1 MSNNVLVN
9 DTVRIKVKFID
20 YNPATEEQEE
30 VSPSSVSVLIKNSDD
45 VQVVSASATA
55 LSPSTSEYYYDFTPT
70 EADQYIVKFTGLMP
84 DSSQIVVSQNLYVS
98 DPDEEFK
105 PTITLREDEII
116 SFGADISPL
125 YVDPDEIL
133 RIFPDSSRLE
143 IAELVHG
150 FSHEVD
156 SMFGIKSDTENPMAL
171 IASYGISTFTVAQYI
186 KASTACELTR
196 IYGYGGEDE
205 LSVELAD
212 LKITNRNTPR
222 NNISRSNATTWCQIA
237 AALRKEIMGKR
248 VGVKGVQPKGLP
260 RQKGISPSG
269 TLDLETGSLIYIN
282 DSNTYGGRDL
292 SRPGLPS
299 VEGDDPIPDRG
310 IRRYD

>member
-1 MSNNVLVN
+1 MTSSVLVN
-9 DTVRIKVKFID
+9 DTVRIKVKFLD
-20 YNPATEEQEE
+20 YNVQTGQQEE
-30 VSPSSVSVLIKNSDD
+30 VSPTSVTVLINNSDGA
-45 VQVVSASATA
+45 QVVSASAT
-55 LSPSTSEYYYDFTPT
+55 SITSSEYYYDFTPT
-70 EADQYIVKFTGLMP
+70 QADQYSVKFTGVM
-84 DSSQIVVSQNLYVS
+84 SGGYQIVVNQNLYVS
-98 DPDEEFK
+98 NPDEEFK

-156 SMFGIKSDTENPMAL
+156 SMFGIKSDTQNPMSV
-171 IASYGISTFTVAQYI
+171 ISGYGVSTFTVAQYI

-196 IYGYGGEDE
+196 IYGYGGDDE

-222 NNISRSNATTWCQIA
+222 SNISRSNATTWCQIA

-248 VGVKGVQPKGLP
+248 VGIKAVQPKNLP
-260 RQKGISPSG
+260 KQKGISPSG
-269 TLDLETGSLIYIN
+269 TLDIETGSLIYIN

-299 VEGDDPIPDRG
+299 VEGSDPIPDRG
-310 IRRYD
+310 IKRYD

>member
-1 MSNNVLVN
+1 MPSNVLVN

-20 YNPATEEQEE
+20 YNPATQQQEP
-30 VSPSSVSVLIKNSDD
+30 VSPTSVNVIIKNSDD
-45 VQVVSASATA
+45 VQIVSASAT
-55 LSPSTSEYYYDFTPT
+55 SITSSEYYYDFTPT
-70 EADQYIVKFTGLMP
+70 DADQYSVQFTGLMA
-84 DSSQIVVSQNLYVS
+84 DSTQIIVNQNLYVS

-116 SFGADISPL
+116 SFGADIAPL

-150 FSHEVD
+150 FSNEIN
-156 SMFGIKSDTENPMAL
+156 SIFEIKSDITNPIDL
-171 IASYGISTFTVAQYI
+171 IASYGVSAFTMTQYI
-186 KASTACELTR
+186 KASAACELTR
-196 IYGYGGEDE
+196 IYGYGGDDE
-205 LSVELAD
+205 LSIQLAD

-222 NNISRSNATTWCQIA
+222 SNITRSNATTWCQIA
-237 AALRKEIMGKR
+237 AALRKEIIAKR
-248 VGVKGVQPKGLP
+248 VGIKGVQPKGLP
-260 RQKGISPSG
+260 KHKGFSPSG
-269 TLDLETGSLIYIN
+269 TLDPETGSLIYIN

-299 VEGDDPIPDRG
+299 VDGDDPIPDRG
-310 IRRYD
+310 LRRYD